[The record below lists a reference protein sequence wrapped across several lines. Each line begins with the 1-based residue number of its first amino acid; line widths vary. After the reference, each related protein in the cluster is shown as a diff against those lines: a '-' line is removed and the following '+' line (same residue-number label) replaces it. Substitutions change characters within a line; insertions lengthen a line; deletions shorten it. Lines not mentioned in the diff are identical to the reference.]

1 MYIHCSG
8 CAWFVIVNNDKDTDM
23 WIAPLDIGSDD
34 EYFYDDG
41 ILRKYF
47 ISIYHSVLL
56 MTGNDSFPVGDLQVF
71 FVVFANTL
79 GAIINANILG
89 NMAVLIQDLNKKT
102 DAFQKKLDQVNTAMQ
117 NIKIPA
123 DIQSRI
129 VGFLQFTQ
137 QQQENQKELKL
148 FIENISP
155 SLKHQ
160 VIEFIFQNVLN
171 EHDIFKN
178 EKELVNLLF
187 SKMELSMFDPEEVVI
202 RQGEIAHH
210 LFFISKGECEVYVA
224 DENREDTF
232 SQVLGPGTYFGEIA
246 LISNVRRTATV
257 QTKNYSNIGLI
268 DQQTV
273 NEIFTIFPDVKNY
286 MK

>member
-1 MYIHCSG
+1 M
-8 CAWFVIVNNDKDTDM
+8 
-23 WIAPLDIGSDD
+23 
-34 EYFYDDG
+34 
-41 ILRKYF
+41 
-47 ISIYHSVLL
+47 
-56 MTGNDSFPVGDLQVF
+56 
-71 FVVFANTL
+71 
-79 GAIINANILG
+79 
-89 NMAVLIQDLNKKT
+89 
-102 DAFQKKLDQVNTAMQ
+102 
-117 NIKIPA
+117 
-123 DIQSRI
+123 
-129 VGFLQFTQ
+129 
-137 QQQENQKELKL
+137 
-148 FIENISP
+148 
-155 SLKHQ
+155 KHQ